1 MLHKNTSNGRKRL
14 RFFVQSRGGIFT
26 MKYMQSNGITGG
38 LSAILRA
45 SAALLMLG
53 IAFPARAELERV
65 GPVNNDP
72 RVGGFPAWYQDK
84 TGVAVEFCD
93 PLNAAELDGGWCLL
107 VTGDAI
113 LPEHFPDNFFDEHFY
128 YAGEASLT
136 PANGGRAL
144 LVTALES
151 AFNAGVAPGEQI
163 MFSRIRV
170 RLEPLPATGT

>member
-1 MLHKNTSNGRKRL
+1 
-14 RFFVQSRGGIFT
+14 
-26 MKYMQSNGITGG
+26 MKSMQSNGITGD
-38 LSAILRA
+38 LSAILRV

-163 MFSRIRV
+163 MF
-170 RLEPLPATGT
+170 